1 MGIIKAVTPELKETF
16 IETAKVLKGHQKR
29 LFMAR
34 VVQSLGRGGMS
45 FAQREFGWNEGTV
58 RKGQH
63 ELRTGIECID
73 AVNQRG
79 RKKAEEKLPKLLSDI
94 KEIVDSES
102 QIDATFRT
110 NQLYT
115 RLSAEEVRKQLVIQK
130 GYTDE
135 ALPTAKTIGLKLNQ
149 LGYQLRTVLK
159 SKPEKKFPRQML
171 SLKD

>member
-1 MGIIKAVTPELKETF
+1 
-16 IETAKVLKGHQKR
+16 
-29 LFMAR
+29 
-34 VVQSLGRGGMS
+34 MS
-45 FAQREFGWNEGTV
+45 FVQREFGWNDGAV

-79 RKKAEEKLPKLLSDI
+79 RKKAEEKQPDLLSSI

-102 QIDATFRT
+102 QVDATFQT

-115 RLSAEEVRKQLVIQK
+115 RLSAEEVRNRLVIQK

-135 ALPTAKTIGLKLNQ
+135 ELPTAKTIGLKLNQ
-149 LGYQLRTVLK
+149 LGYRLRTVLK
-159 SKPEKKFPRQML
+159 SKPEKKFPKQTL

>member
-1 MGIIKAVTPELKETF
+1 MKLLEEMTPELKETF

-34 VVQSLGRGGMS
+34 VVQSLGRGGLS
-45 FAQREFGWNEGTV
+45 FVQREMGWNEGVV

-63 ELRTGIECID
+63 ELRTGIACLD

-79 RKKAEEKLPKLLSDI
+79 RRKAEEKLPKLLSDI
-94 KEIVDSES
+94 KQIVDSES
-102 QIDATFRT
+102 QIDATFQT
-110 NQLYT
+110 NRLYT
-115 RLSAEEVRKQLVIQK
+115 RLSAAEVRKQLIIQK

-135 ALPTAKTIGLKLNQ
+135 VLPTAKTIGLKLNE

-159 SKPEKKFPRQML
+159 SKPEKKFPKQTL

>member
-1 MGIIKAVTPELKETF
+1 MGKIKEVTPELKETF

-34 VVQSLGRGGMS
+34 VVQSLGRGGLS
-45 FAQREFGWNEGTV
+45 FAQREFGWNEGAV

-63 ELRTGIECID
+63 ELRTGIECLD

-79 RKKAEEKLPKLLSDI
+79 RKKAEEKLLSDI

-102 QIDATFRT
+102 QIDATFQT

-130 GYTDE
+130 GYRDE
-135 ALPTAKTIGLKLNQ
+135 ELPTAKTIGLKLNQ

-159 SKPEKKFPRQML
+159 SKPEKKFPKQTL

>member
-1 MGIIKAVTPELKETF
+1 MGIINEVTPELKETF

-45 FAQREFGWNEGTV
+45 FVQREFGWNDGAV
-58 RKGQH
+58 RKGQN

-79 RKKAEEKLPKLLSDI
+79 RKKAEEKQPDLLSSI

-102 QIDATFRT
+102 QVDATFQT

-115 RLSAEEVRKQLVIQK
+115 RLSAEEVRNRLVIQK

-135 ALPTAKTIGLKLNQ
+135 ELPTAKTIGLKLNQ
-149 LGYQLRTVLK
+149 LGYRLRTVLK
-159 SKPEKKFPRQML
+159 SKPEKKFPKQTL

>member
-1 MGIIKAVTPELKETF
+1 MGIIKEVTPELKETF

-45 FAQREFGWNEGTV
+45 FAQREFGWNEGAV
-58 RKGQH
+58 GKGQH

-94 KEIVDSES
+94 KETVAAKPTYKPVLEG
-102 QIDATFRT
+102 R
-110 NQLYT
+110 
-115 RLSAEEVRKQLVIQK
+115 SACFASCRSS
-130 GYTDE
+130 GSDT
-135 ALPTAKTIGLKLNQ
+135 LPTK
-149 LGYQLRTVLK
+149 
-159 SKPEKKFPRQML
+159 
-171 SLKD
+171 